1 MIFWMIKERIKERMK
16 ERMKESL
23 TDQVPTLAN
32 ESLKNIALARSTL
45 SAD

>member
-1 MIFWMIKERIKERMK
+1 MIFWMIKERIK

-32 ESLKNIALARSTL
+32 ESLKILP
-45 SAD
+45 

>member
-1 MIFWMIKERIKERMK
+1 MIFWMIKERIK

-32 ESLKNIALARSTL
+32 ESLKNIALARSTI